1 MAPHLPAQVGI
12 LPISRS
18 SILVLLRLYA
28 LTSLKIDCTV
38 LVCLIT
44 LQWL

>member
-12 LPISRS
+12 LLISRS
-18 SILVLLRLYA
+18 SIPVLLHLA
-28 LTSLKIDCTV
+28 LTILKINDAD

>member
-12 LPISRS
+12 LPISRPS
-18 SILVLLRLYA
+18 VPALLYLA
-28 LTSLKIDCTV
+28 LTTLKINGAV
-38 LVCLIT
+38 RVCLIT